1 MQVTDVVECNDKNNP
16 VNGLNIDIQQA
27 SSMNNG
33 LPKSPNGNASAIN
46 CNGMLP
52 VSPSNKEAR
61 LSSSQEKAGDEKFKL
76 LTQEDSSNDLNI
88 DARES
93 DALLKK

>member
-1 MQVTDVVECNDKNNP
+1 MNKECNDKNIP
-16 VNGLNIDIQQA
+16 VNESINDAQQA

-46 CNGMLP
+46 CNGVLP
-52 VSPSNKEAR
+52 VSPSNKETR
-61 LSSSQEKAGDEKFKL
+61 SSGHEKVEGDEKFKL